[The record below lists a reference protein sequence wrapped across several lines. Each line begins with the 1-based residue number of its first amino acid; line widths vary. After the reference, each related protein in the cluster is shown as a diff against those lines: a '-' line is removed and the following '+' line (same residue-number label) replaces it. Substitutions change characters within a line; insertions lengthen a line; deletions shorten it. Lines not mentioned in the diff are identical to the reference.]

1 MRERVTLDMILMIV
15 RTSAVSAAAPEG
27 GDVRQPKKVLKQW
40 IAAVWIAAV
49 NDEGRKLTDWE
60 VQFMES
66 ITEQF
71 DNSGSLSEKQEE
83 ILERIYTEKVP

>member
-1 MRERVTLDMILMIV
+1 M
-15 RTSAVSAAAPEG
+15 
-27 GDVRQPKKVLKQW
+27 RQPKKVLKQ
-40 IAAVWIAAV
+40 WIAAV

-83 ILERIYTEKVP
+83 ILERIYAEKVP

>member
-1 MRERVTLDMILMIV
+1 VHQSKE
-15 RTSAVSAAAPEG
+15 
-27 GDVRQPKKVLKQW
+27 VLKQW
-40 IAAVWIAAV
+40 ITAV

-71 DNSGSLSEKQEE
+71 DNSGSQDARDIMLECGFPVANDFRTIGTTPWAGHIRRFIMREE
-83 ILERIYTEKVP
+83 

>member
-1 MRERVTLDMILMIV
+1 
-15 RTSAVSAAAPEG
+15 
-27 GDVRQPKKVLKQW
+27 VRQPKKVLEQW
-40 IAAVWIAAV
+40 IATV

-60 VQFMES
+60 IQFMYS

-71 DNSGSLSEKQEE
+71 DNSASLSEKQEE

>member
-1 MRERVTLDMILMIV
+1 M
-15 RTSAVSAAAPEG
+15 
-27 GDVRQPKKVLKQW
+27 RQPKEVLKQW
-40 IAAVWIAAV
+40 ITAV

-71 DNSGSLSEKQEE
+71 DNSGGLSEKQEE

>member
-1 MRERVTLDMILMIV
+1 M
-15 RTSAVSAAAPEG
+15 
-27 GDVRQPKKVLKQW
+27 RQPKEVLKQW
-40 IAAVWIAAV
+40 ITAV

>member
-1 MRERVTLDMILMIV
+1 
-15 RTSAVSAAAPEG
+15 
-27 GDVRQPKKVLKQW
+27 
-40 IAAVWIAAV
+40 
-49 NDEGRKLTDWE
+49 
-60 VQFMES
+60 MES

>member
-1 MRERVTLDMILMIV
+1 M
-15 RTSAVSAAAPEG
+15 
-27 GDVRQPKKVLKQW
+27 RQPKEVLKQW
-40 IAAVWIAAV
+40 IVAV

>member
-1 MRERVTLDMILMIV
+1 MHQSKE
-15 RTSAVSAAAPEG
+15 
-27 GDVRQPKKVLKQW
+27 VLKQW
-40 IAAVWIAAV
+40 ITAV

-71 DNSGSLSEKQEE
+71 DNSGGLSEKQEE
-83 ILERIYTEKVP
+83 ILEKIYVEKVL

>member
-1 MRERVTLDMILMIV
+1 M
-15 RTSAVSAAAPEG
+15 
-27 GDVRQPKKVLKQW
+27 
-40 IAAVWIAAV
+40 AV

-71 DNSGSLSEKQEE
+71 DNSGSLNEKQEE

>member
-1 MRERVTLDMILMIV
+1 MHQSKE
-15 RTSAVSAAAPEG
+15 
-27 GDVRQPKKVLKQW
+27 VLKQW
-40 IAAVWIAAV
+40 ITAV

>member
-1 MRERVTLDMILMIV
+1 MAL
-15 RTSAVSAAAPEG
+15 
-27 GDVRQPKKVLKQW
+27 PKKRQSREVLEQW
-40 IAAVWIAAV
+40 IAVV

>member
-1 MRERVTLDMILMIV
+1 M
-15 RTSAVSAAAPEG
+15 
-27 GDVRQPKKVLKQW
+27 RQPKEVLKQW
-40 IAAVWIAAV
+40 ITAV

-83 ILERIYTEKVP
+83 ILEKIYVEKVL

>member
-1 MRERVTLDMILMIV
+1 MHQSKE
-15 RTSAVSAAAPEG
+15 
-27 GDVRQPKKVLKQW
+27 VLKQW
-40 IAAVWIAAV
+40 ITAV

-83 ILERIYTEKVP
+83 ILEKIYVEKVL